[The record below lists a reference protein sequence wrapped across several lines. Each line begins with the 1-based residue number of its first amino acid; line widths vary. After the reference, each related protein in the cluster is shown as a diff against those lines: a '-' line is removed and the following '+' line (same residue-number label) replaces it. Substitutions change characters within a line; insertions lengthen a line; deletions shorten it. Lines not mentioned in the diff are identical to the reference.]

1 MVFLQYV
8 LSLDIR
14 ISINSANKMSE
25 LQQRAVKFDEPQ
37 RVKDLGLY
45 PYFRVLQS
53 GQDKEVVINGKKVL
67 MFGSNNYLGL
77 TSHPKIKEAA
87 VDAIKKYGSG
97 TAGSRFLN
105 GTLDI
110 HLELEKKLA
119 DFVGKEDSITFS
131 TGFQT
136 NLGAIGGVIG
146 RKDCI
151 IIDEQDHASL
161 IDGTRLAF
169 GKVYKYK
176 HNDMES
182 LEKVLAKQTDYTLKL
197 IIMDGVFSMEGDI
210 AKLDKI
216 IELAKKYNASVMVD
230 DAHGLG
236 VLGKNGR
243 GTVDHFDATNDVEM
257 ITGTFSKALAT
268 VGGFIAGSNELI
280 DFLRHTARSFI
291 FSASLPPAATA
302 SVIAALD
309 VIQESPEIVDHL
321 WENTDL
327 SIKLFNHYG
336 IDIGKSETPIIPIY
350 VRDNEKTFVLTKM
363 LLDEGIFV
371 NPVISPAV
379 PPEHSLLRFS
389 LMSTL
394 TKNQIEYTIEKIYK
408 TGKKIGIFS

>member
-1 MVFLQYV
+1 
-8 LSLDIR
+8 
-14 ISINSANKMSE
+14 MSE
-25 LQQRAVKFDEPQ
+25 LQKRAIKFDEPQ

-87 VDAIKKYGSG
+87 IAAINKYGSG

-110 HLELEKKLA
+110 HLELEEKLA
-119 DFVGKEDSITFS
+119 DFVGKEDAMTFS

-136 NLGAIGGVIG
+136 NLGAISGVIG

-182 LEKVLAKQTDYTLKL
+182 LEKVLAKQTDYNLKL
-197 IIMDGVFSMEGDI
+197 IIMDGIFSMEGDI

-216 IELAKKYNASVMVD
+216 VALAKMYNAVVMVD

-243 GTVDHFDATNDVEM
+243 GTADHFGVTDDVEL
-257 ITGTFSKALAT
+257 ITGTFSKSLAT
-268 VGGFIAGSNELI
+268 VGGFIAATKEVI
-280 DFLRHTARSFI
+280 EFLRHTARSFI

-309 VIQESPEIVDHL
+309 VLEDTPEIVDHL
-321 WENTDL
+321 WENTNL

-350 VRDNEKTFVLTKM
+350 VRDNEKTFILTKM
-363 LLDEGIFV
+363 LLDQGIFV

-379 PPEHSLLRFS
+379 PPEQSLLRFS
-389 LMSTL
+389 LMSTH
-394 TKNQIEYTIEKIYK
+394 TKDQIEYTIEKIYA
-408 TGKKIGIFS
+408 TGKQIGIFK

>member
-1 MVFLQYV
+1 
-8 LSLDIR
+8 
-14 ISINSANKMSE
+14 MSE
-25 LQQRAVKFDEPQ
+25 LQKRAINFGEPQ
-37 RVKDLGLY
+37 RVKDSGLY

-87 VDAIKKYGSG
+87 IAAIKKYGSG

-110 HLELEKKLA
+110 HLVLEEKLA

-136 NLGAIGGVIG
+136 NLGAIGGIVG

-161 IDGTRLAF
+161 IDGTRLSF

-182 LEKVLAKQTDYTLKL
+182 LEKVLIKQTDFDLKF
-197 IIMDGVFSMEGDI
+197 IIMDGIFSMEGDI

-216 IELAKKYNASVMVD
+216 VGLAKKYNAIIMVD

-236 VLGKNGR
+236 VLGKNGK
-243 GTVDHFDATNDVEM
+243 GTADHFGVTDDVEL
-257 ITGTFSKALAT
+257 ITGTFSKSLAT
-268 VGGFIAGSNELI
+268 VGGFIAANKEVI

-309 VIQESPEIVDHL
+309 VIEETPEIVDHL

-336 IDIGKSETPIIPIY
+336 MDIGKSETPIIPIY
-350 VRDNEKTFVLTKM
+350 VRDNEKTFILTKM
-363 LLDEGIFV
+363 LLEQGVFV

-389 LMSTL
+389 LMSTH
-394 TKNQIEYTIEKIYK
+394 TKDQIEYTIEKIYT
-408 TGKKIGIFS
+408 TGKQIGIFQ

>member
-1 MVFLQYV
+1 
-8 LSLDIR
+8 
-14 ISINSANKMSE
+14 MSE
-25 LQQRAVKFDEPQ
+25 LQKRAINFGEPQ
-37 RVKDLGLY
+37 RVKDSGLY

-87 VDAIKKYGSG
+87 IAAIKKYGSG

-110 HLELEKKLA
+110 HLELEEKLA

-136 NLGAIGGVIG
+136 NLGAIGGIVG

-161 IDGTRLAF
+161 IDGTRLSF

-182 LEKVLAKQTDYTLKL
+182 LEKVLIKQTDFDLKF
-197 IIMDGVFSMEGDI
+197 IIMDGIFSMEGDI

-216 IELAKKYNASVMVD
+216 VGLAKKYNAIIMVD

-236 VLGKNGR
+236 VLGKNGK
-243 GTVDHFDATNDVEM
+243 GTADHFGVTNDVEL
-257 ITGTFSKALAT
+257 ITGTFSKSLAT
-268 VGGFIAGSNELI
+268 VGGFIAATKEVI

-309 VIQESPEIVDHL
+309 VIEETPEIVDHL

-350 VRDNEKTFVLTKM
+350 VRDNEKTFILTKM
-363 LLDEGIFV
+363 LLEQGVFV

-389 LMSTL
+389 LMSTH
-394 TKNQIEYTIEKIYK
+394 TKDQIEYTIEKIYT
-408 TGKKIGIFS
+408 TGKQIGIFQ

>member
-1 MVFLQYV
+1 
-8 LSLDIR
+8 
-14 ISINSANKMSE
+14 MSE
-25 LQQRAVKFDEPQ
+25 LQNRAVKYDEPQ
-37 RVKDLGLY
+37 RVKKSGLY

-53 GQDKEVVINGKKVL
+53 GQDKEVIIDGKKVL

-77 TSHPKIKEAA
+77 TSHPKTKEAA
-87 VDAIKKYGSG
+87 IAAIKKYGSG

-110 HLELEKKLA
+110 HIELEEKLA
-119 DFVGKEDSITFS
+119 KFVGKEETITYS

-136 NLGAIGGVIG
+136 NLGVISGIIG
-146 RKDCI
+146 RNDCV

-182 LEKVLAKQTDYTLKL
+182 LEKVLIKQAEYKFKL
-197 IIMDGVFSMEGDI
+197 IVLDGIFSMEGDI

-216 IELAKKYNASVMVD
+216 VELAEKHGASIMVD

-236 VLGKNGR
+236 VLGEKGK
-243 GTVDHFDATNDVEM
+243 GTANHFGVTDQVEL
-257 ITGTFSKALAT
+257 ISGTFSKSLAT
-268 VGGFIAGSNELI
+268 VGGFVAGSKEVINVLK
-280 DFLRHTARSFI
+280 HASRSFI
-291 FSASLPPAATA
+291 FSASLPPASTA

-309 VIQESPEIVDHL
+309 VIEEEPEIVQHL
-321 WENTDL
+321 WDNANL
-327 SIKLFNHYG
+327 SIELFNHYG
-336 IDIGKSETPIIPIY
+336 IDIGNSETPIIPVYI
-350 VRDNEKTFVLTKM
+350 RDNEKTFLLTKM

-379 PPEHSLLRFS
+379 PPEHSLLRFT
-389 LMSTL
+389 LMSTH
-394 TKNQIEYTIEKIYK
+394 TKEQIEYTIEKMYK
-408 TGKKIGIFS
+408 TGKQIGVFT

>member
-1 MVFLQYV
+1 
-8 LSLDIR
+8 
-14 ISINSANKMSE
+14 MSE
-25 LQQRAVKFDEPQ
+25 LQNRAVKYDEPQ
-37 RVKDLGLY
+37 RVKKSGLY

-53 GQDKEVVINGKKVL
+53 GQDKEVIIDGKKVL

-77 TSHPKIKEAA
+77 TSHPKTKEAA
-87 VDAIKKYGSG
+87 IAAIKKYGSG

-110 HLELEKKLA
+110 HIELEEKLA
-119 DFVGKEDSITFS
+119 KFVGKEETITYS

-136 NLGAIGGVIG
+136 NLGVISGIIG
-146 RKDCI
+146 RNDCI

-182 LEKVLAKQTDYTLKL
+182 LEKVLLKQAEYKLKL
-197 IIMDGVFSMEGDI
+197 IVLDGIFSMEGDI

-216 IELAKKYNASVMVD
+216 VELAEKHGASIMVD

-236 VLGKNGR
+236 VLGEKGK
-243 GTVDHFDATNDVEM
+243 GTANHFGVTDQVEL
-257 ITGTFSKALAT
+257 ISGTFSKSLAT
-268 VGGFIAGSNELI
+268 VGGFVAGSKEVINVLK
-280 DFLRHTARSFI
+280 HTSRSFI
-291 FSASLPPAATA
+291 FSASLPPASTA

-309 VIQESPEIVDHL
+309 IIEEEPEIVQHL
-321 WENTDL
+321 WDNANF

-336 IDIGKSETPIIPIY
+336 IDIGKSETPIIPVYI
-350 VRDNEKTFVLTKM
+350 RDNEKTFLLTKM

-379 PPEHSLLRFS
+379 PPEHSLLRFT
-389 LMSTL
+389 LMSTH
-394 TKNQIEYTIEKIYK
+394 TKEQIEYTIEKMYK
-408 TGKKIGIFS
+408 TGKQIGVFT

>member
-1 MVFLQYV
+1 MSKLQ
-8 LSLDIR
+8 
-14 ISINSANKMSE
+14 K
-25 LQQRAVKFDEPQ
+25 RAIEFNEPQ

-53 GQDKEVVINGKKVL
+53 GQDKEVVINGKEVL

-77 TSHPKIKEAA
+77 TSHPRVKEAA
-87 VDAIKKYGSG
+87 IAAIKKYGSG

-119 DFVGKEDSITFS
+119 NFVGKEDAITFS

-182 LEKVLAKQTDYTLKL
+182 LEKVLTKQTDYDLKL
-197 IIMDGVFSMEGDI
+197 IIMDGIFSMEGDI

-216 IELAKKYNASVMVD
+216 VELAEKFNASVMVD

-236 VLGKNGR
+236 VLGKNGK
-243 GTVDHFDATNDVEM
+243 GTATYFGVTDDVEL
-257 ITGTFSKALAT
+257 ITGTFSKSLGS
-268 VGGFIAGSNELI
+268 VGGFIAATKEVVDL
-280 DFLRHTARSFI
+280 LRHTARSFI
-291 FSASLPPAATA
+291 FSASLPPASTA
-302 SVIAALD
+302 AVIEAIN
-309 VIQESPEIVDHL
+309 VIEEDPEIVNHL
-321 WENTDL
+321 WDNTHL
-327 SIKLFNHYG
+327 SIELFNHYG

-350 VRDNEKTFVLTKM
+350 IRDNEKTFILTKM
-363 LLDEGIFV
+363 LLDQGIFV

-379 PPEHSLLRFS
+379 PPEQSLLRFS

-394 TKNQIEYTIEKIYK
+394 TKDQIEYAIEKIYL
-408 TGKKIGIFS
+408 TGKKIDVFK

>member
-1 MVFLQYV
+1 
-8 LSLDIR
+8 
-14 ISINSANKMSE
+14 MSE
-25 LQQRAVKFDEPQ
+25 LQNRAIRFDEPQ
-37 RVKDLGLY
+37 RIKDLGLY

-87 VDAIKKYGSG
+87 IEAIKKYGSG

-110 HLELEKKLA
+110 HLELEEKLA
-119 DFVGKEDSITFS
+119 KFVGKEDTMTFS

-176 HNDMES
+176 HNDMDS
-182 LEKVLAKQTDYTLKL
+182 LEKVLIRQTDYDFKI

-210 AKLDKI
+210 AKLDRI
-216 IELAKKYNASVMVD
+216 VELAKKYNASVMVD

-243 GTVDHFDATNDVEM
+243 GTANHFGLTDDVEL

-268 VGGFIAGSNELI
+268 VGGFIAASKEVI

-291 FSASLPPAATA
+291 FSASLPPASTA

-309 VIQESPEIVDHL
+309 VIEETPDIVTHL
-321 WENTDL
+321 WDNTHL
-327 SIKLFNHYG
+327 SIDLFNHYG

-350 VRDNEKTFVLTKM
+350 IRDNEKTFLLTKQ
-363 LLDEGIFV
+363 LLDQGIFV

-379 PPEHSLLRFS
+379 PADHSLLRFS

-394 TKNQIEYTIEKIYK
+394 TKEQIEYTIEKIYQ
-408 TGKKIGIFS
+408 TGKQIGVFK